1 MSEVLS
7 QEEIDALLT
16 GISDGEIET
25 EQEEEAHEPSEVQ
38 PYDLTGQDRVVYEK
52 MPIVETTA
60 EKFARR
66 FRITLSSL
74 LRRAVN
80 ISTLSVDMVKYVDFI
95 KAISVPA
102 SLHIFQMKPLSGSSL
117 IGFEPQVVF
126 ALVDIIFGGSGR
138 TKFKV
143 EGRDFTTIENNII
156 KRVVSSALSDFRKA
170 WETIVKLDVSYQ
182 KSETNPQFAQLMSPN
197 DVAIVIKFEIDLEFS
212 SGAMTFCIP
221 YLTVKPF
228 EKKLRAGY
236 HEDTLEVDKEWE
248 DRLEE
253 GLRCSNV
260 GLTVELGRTELSG
273 KEIVSLKKGDV
284 VILDQYCSDSLD
296 GYVENILKFKGRPGL
311 SRGNLAVEISKF
323 VEG

>member
-25 EQEEEAHEPSEVQ
+25 EQEEEVHEPSDVQ
-38 PYDLTGQDRVVYEK
+38 PYDLIGHDRVVYEK

-60 EKFARR
+60 KKFARG
-66 FRITLSSL
+66 FRTTLSSL
-74 LRRAVN
+74 LRRTVD
-80 ISTLSVDMVKYVDFI
+80 ISMLYVDMVKYEDFI

-102 SLHIFQMKPLSGSSL
+102 SLHLFQMKPLSGSSL
-117 IGFEPQVVF
+117 IGFEPQLVF

-143 EGRDFTTIENNII
+143 EGRDFTTIENNLI
-156 KRVVSSALSDFRKA
+156 KRVVSSALTDFQKA
-170 WETIVKLDVSYQ
+170 WETIVKLDASYQ
-182 KSETNPQFAQLMSPN
+182 KSETNPQFAQIMASN
-197 DVAIVIKFEIDLEFS
+197 DVAIVIKFEVDLEFS
-212 SGAMTFCIP
+212 SGAMTLCIP
-221 YLTVKPF
+221 YLSVKPF
-228 EKKLRAGY
+228 EKKLQAG
-236 HEDTLEVDKEWE
+236 HENDRLEVDKEWE
-248 DRLEE
+248 GRLNE
-253 GLRCSNV
+253 GLRCSDV
-260 GLTVELGRTELSG
+260 GLIVELGRTELRG
-273 KEIVSLKKGDV
+273 REIVSLKKGDV